1 MLFRQSIISDSLIIK
16 QIIFLFFLLFAL
28 SCPGQAPQISNDNS
42 NPADDQLSS
51 LYSFYFNS
59 VSTPNELINGKEYLP
74 YFFHGKTTPLLFSGE
89 PVNAILMIRGRVY
102 KDLKLQYDTYL
113 DEVIYTDTS
122 RMIDNVYP
130 RIALNKD
137 IVEEFYFMR
146 GGESIDF
153 RNIKFPESSGNK
165 MESGFYEIAYEGPT
179 QFIIRHRST
188 QYNYNALNEYKYS
201 PARYVLSGSRYNL
214 IKNNKSFLQL
224 FGDSSGLIRHYLKS
238 SGIKVRRA
246 DKQEIIG
253 VLRYFDSLSQAQ
265 GAKQ

>member
-1 MLFRQSIISDSLIIK
+1 MSNENSDPVNDPLN
-16 QIIFLFFLLFAL
+16 AL
-28 SCPGQAPQISNDNS
+28 
-42 NPADDQLSS
+42 
-51 LYSFYFNS
+51 YRFYFNS
-59 VSTPNELINGKEYLP
+59 VAIPNELINGKEYLP

-89 PVNAILMIRGRVY
+89 PVNAVLTIRGRVY
-102 KDLKLQYDTYL
+102 TNLKLQYDTYL

-130 RIALNKD
+130 MIALNKD
-137 IVEEFYFMR
+137 IVEGFYFMP

-153 RNIKFPESSGNK
+153 RNFKFPDSPDNK
-165 MESGFYEIAYEGPT
+165 LESGFYEIAYDGPT

-201 PARYVLSGSRYNL
+201 PARYVLSGSSYTL

-246 DKQEIIG
+246 DKQEITG
-253 VLRYFDSLSQAQ
+253 VLKYFDSISQEQ

>member
-1 MLFRQSIISDSLIIK
+1 M
-16 QIIFLFFLLFAL
+16 
-28 SCPGQAPQISNDNS
+28 SCPGQAPQKSIENS
-42 NPADDQLSS
+42 NPVNDPLNS
-51 LYSFYFNS
+51 LYMFYFNS
-59 VSTPNELINGKEYLP
+59 VASPNELINGKEYLP

-102 KDLKLQYDTYL
+102 TNIMLQYDTYL

-137 IVEEFYFMR
+137 IVEGFYFIP
-146 GGESIDF
+146 GGESMDF
-153 RNIKFPESSGNK
+153 RNFKFPDSPDNN
-165 MESGFYEIAYEGPT
+165 MESGFYEIAYNGPT

-188 QYNYNALNEYKYS
+188 QYSYHALNEYKYS
-201 PARYVLSGSRYNL
+201 PARYILTGGGYNL
-214 IKNNKSFLQL
+214 IKDNKSFLQL
-224 FGDSSGLIRHYLKS
+224 FGDSSGLIREYLKS

-246 DKQEIIG
+246 NKQEIIG
-253 VLRYFDSLSQAQ
+253 VLKYFDSIRQAQ